1 MVIEDLKKHPDLL
14 VKETDNLNITVILLA
29 SLTAELK
36 ERLVAVVSI
45 YIINSIIVLYTFINF
60 SLSQPWHWH

>member
-36 ERLVAVVSI
+36 ERLVAVEALSV
-45 YIINSIIVLYTFINF
+45 INSIIVLYTFRNF
-60 SLSQPWHWH
+60 PLSQPWHWH

>member
-14 VKETDNLNITVILLA
+14 VKETDNLNITVVLLA

-36 ERLVAVVSI
+36 ERFVKYKYAEIKDPSKFMK
-45 YIINSIIVLYTFINF
+45 TK
-60 SLSQPWHWH
+60 QKGE